1 MSEARKKIVCFGPGP
16 MFKGGIQNFN
26 TSLALA
32 FERISWVD
40 VEIVS
45 WTQQYPGIIPRQFR
59 DLQSKV
65 DLLKDSKVPV
75 TYLTNYN
82 NPLSWR
88 NTVQYIL
95 SRRPDVVVFQ
105 WSIAL
110 QGLPMGAMAR
120 SLRKAGIHVVFD
132 VHFVIQK
139 EHSFIDRILTRRAL
153 KQANSFVVH
162 ASQTYRE
169 LQELFPNKPWQ
180 VVSKLDSAE
189 NDKVQVVQLFH
200 PVYDLYRP
208 IEGLDIEAEK
218 QKLGLNKHVF
228 LFFGFIRKYKGLDMA
243 IEAFAQVC
251 KQRSDVSFLICGE
264 SFWHT
269 LDNKK
274 WSTRVKQFLFGLA
287 KKVVLQKSDD
297 EREYAPLERIKELGI
312 EKQCVV
318 FNRFIG
324 NEELPVF
331 FQVSDAAVLF
341 YRTATPSGI
350 ESLSYNFKLP
360 ILATRVGHFPET
372 IEDGFNGY
380 LADAENTE
388 DMARIML
395 RFLDN
400 PIDRNNVVKATEN
413 MSWDNFAGAIAGNQ
427 NR

>member
-1 MSEARKKIVCFGPGP
+1 MKAPKKIICFGPGP

-32 FERISWVD
+32 FEKIHGVE

-65 DLLKDSKVPV
+65 DLLKESQVKV

-88 NTVQYIL
+88 STVQYML
-95 SRRPDVVVFQ
+95 SKKPDMVVFQ

-110 QGLPMGAMAR
+110 QGLPMASMAR
-120 SLRKAGIHVVFD
+120 ALRRAGIHVVFD

-139 EHSFIDRILTRRAL
+139 EHSFIDKMLTKRAL
-153 KQANSFVVH
+153 REASSFVVH
-162 ASQTYRE
+162 AGQTFRE
-169 LQELFPNKPWQ
+169 LQQLFPKKPWKL
-180 VVSKLDSAE
+180 VSKIDSTNRE
-189 NDKVQVVQLFH
+189 SVQVVQLFH

-208 IEGLDIEAEK
+208 LADLDVEAEK
-218 QKLGLNKHVF
+218 VKLGLNKHVF

-243 IEAFAQVC
+243 IEAFAKVC
-251 KQRSDVSFLICGE
+251 KTRTDVSFLICGE

-269 LDNKK
+269 LDNTK

-287 KKVVLQKSDD
+287 KKIVLQKSDD
-297 EREYAPLERIKELGI
+297 EREYAPLDRIKELGI

-380 LADAENTE
+380 LAEAGNTD
-388 DMARIML
+388 DMARVIL
-395 RFLDN
+395 RFLDE
-400 PIDRNNVVKATEN
+400 PIDRANVVKATEN
-413 MSWDNFAGAIAGNQ
+413 MSWANFAHAIAGLPE
-427 NR
+427 

>member
-1 MSEARKKIVCFGPGP
+1 

-32 FERISWVD
+32 FEKIQGVD

-65 DLLKDSKVPV
+65 DLLKDSKVQV

-82 NPLSWR
+82 NPLTWR
-88 NTVQYIL
+88 STVQYIL
-95 SRRPDVVVFQ
+95 SRQPEVVVFQ

-110 QGLPMGAMAR
+110 QGLPMASMAR
-120 SLRKAGIHVVFD
+120 ALRKAGVHVVFD

-139 EHSFIDRILTRRAL
+139 EHSFIDRLLTRRAL
-153 KQANSFVVH
+153 SQACSFVVH
-162 ASQTYRE
+162 AGQTFRE
-169 LQELFPNKPWQ
+169 LQELFPAKPWK
-180 VVSKLDSAE
+180 VVKQLDSRASGQ
-189 NDKVQVVQLFH
+189 VQVVQLFH

-208 IEGLDIEAEK
+208 IENFDVEAEK
-218 QKLGLNKHVF
+218 LKLGLNKHVF

-243 IEAFAQVC
+243 IEAFAKVC

-269 LDNKK
+269 LDNTK

-297 EREYAPLERIKELGI
+297 ERDYAPLDRIKELGI

-331 FQVSDAAVLF
+331 FQVSDAVVLF

-380 LADAENTE
+380 LANAEDAD
-388 DMARIML
+388 DMARVML
-395 RFLDN
+395 RFLDE
-400 PIDRNNVVKATEN
+400 PIDRSNVVKATEN
-413 MSWDNFAGAIAGNQ
+413 MSWANFAAAIAAQ
-427 NR
+427 DVA

>member
-1 MSEARKKIVCFGPGP
+1 MTSAKKIICFGPGP

-32 FERISWVD
+32 FEKIAGVD

-65 DLLKDSKVPV
+65 DLLKDSKVQV

-82 NPLSWR
+82 NPLTWR
-88 NTVQYIL
+88 STVKYML
-95 SRRPDVVVFQ
+95 SRKPDIVVFQ

-110 QGLPMGAMAR
+110 QGLPMASMAR
-120 SLRKAGIHVVFD
+120 SLRKAGVHVVFD

-139 EHSFIDRILTRRAL
+139 EHSFIDRMLTRRAL
-153 KQANSFVVH
+153 SQASSFVVH
-162 ASQTYRE
+162 AGQTFRE
-169 LQELFPNKPWQ
+169 LKELFPAKPWK
-180 VVSKLDSAE
+180 VVKQLDSTHDNE
-189 NDKVQVVQLFH
+189 VQVVQLFH

-208 IEGLDIEAEK
+208 IANLDIEAEK
-218 QKLGLNKHVF
+218 KKLGLNKHVF

-243 IEAFAQVC
+243 IEAFAKVC
-251 KQRSDVSFLICGE
+251 QQRNDVSFLICGE

-269 LDNKK
+269 LDNTK

-360 ILATRVGHFPET
+360 ILASRVGHFPET
-372 IEDGFNGY
+372 IDDGFNGY
-380 LADAENTE
+380 LADAGDTD

-395 RFLDN
+395 RFLEQ

-413 MSWDNFAGAIAGNQ
+413 MSWANFASAITG
-427 NR
+427 R

>member
-1 MSEARKKIVCFGPGP
+1 MSEPRKKIICFGPGP

-32 FERISWVD
+32 FEKISGVD

-65 DLLKDSKVPV
+65 DLLKDSKVQV

-88 NTVQYIL
+88 STVQYVL
-95 SRRPDVVVFQ
+95 SRKPEMVVFQ

-110 QGLPMGAMAR
+110 QGLPMAAMAKA
-120 SLRKAGIHVVFD
+120 LRKAGVHVVFD

-139 EHSFIDRILTRRAL
+139 EHSFIDRMLTRRAL
-153 KQANSFVVH
+153 SQASSFVVH
-162 ASQTYRE
+162 AGQTLRE
-169 LQELFPNKPWQ
+169 LQELFPNKPWKI
-180 VVSKLDSAE
+180 VKHLDSSVSDAI
-189 NDKVQVVQLFH
+189 QVVQLFH
-200 PVYDLYRP
+200 PVYELYRP
-208 IEGLDIEAEK
+208 IANLDVEAEK
-218 QKLGLNKHVF
+218 NKLGLNKHVF

-243 IEAFAQVC
+243 IEAFAKVC
-251 KQRSDVSFLICGE
+251 KQRNDVSFLICGE

-269 LDNKK
+269 LDNTK
-274 WSTRVKQFLFGLA
+274 WSTRIKQFLFGLA

-297 EREYAPLERIKELGI
+297 EREYAPLDRIKELGL

-350 ESLSYNFKLP
+350 ESLSYNFQLP

-380 LADAENTE
+380 LASAEDTD
-388 DMARIML
+388 DMARIMM
-395 RFLDN
+395 RFLN
-400 PIDRNNVVKATEN
+400 EPIDRSNVAKATEN
-413 MSWDNFAGAIAGNQ
+413 MSWANFASAIAG
-427 NR
+427 RG

>member
-1 MSEARKKIVCFGPGP
+1 
-16 MFKGGIQNFN
+16 
-26 TSLALA
+26 
-32 FERISWVD
+32 
-40 VEIVS
+40 
-45 WTQQYPGIIPRQFR
+45 
-59 DLQSKV
+59 
-65 DLLKDSKVPV
+65 
-75 TYLTNYN
+75 
-82 NPLSWR
+82 
-88 NTVQYIL
+88 
-95 SRRPDVVVFQ
+95 
-105 WSIAL
+105 
-110 QGLPMGAMAR
+110 
-120 SLRKAGIHVVFD
+120 
-132 VHFVIQK
+132 
-139 EHSFIDRILTRRAL
+139 
-153 KQANSFVVH
+153 VH
-162 ASQTYRE
+162 AGQTYRE
-169 LQELFPNKPWQ
+169 LQELFPNKAWK
-180 VVSKLDSAE
+180 VVKQLDSTRA
-189 NDKVQVVQLFH
+189 DAVQVLQLFH

-208 IEGLDIEAEK
+208 IENLDVEAEK

-243 IEAFAQVC
+243 IEAFAEVC

-269 LDNKK
+269 LDNTK
-274 WSTRVKQFLFGLA
+274 WSTRLKQFLFGLA

-360 ILATRVGHFPET
+360 ILASRVGHFPET

-380 LADAENTE
+380 LANAGDTD

-395 RFLDN
+395 RFLEQ
-400 PIDRNNVVKATEN
+400 PINRNNVVKATEN
-413 MSWDNFAGAIAGNQ
+413 MSWANFASAIAG
-427 NR
+427 R

>member
-1 MSEARKKIVCFGPGP
+1 MTSAKKIICFGPGP

-32 FERISWVD
+32 FENIAGVD

-65 DLLKDSKVPV
+65 DLLKDSKVQV

-82 NPLSWR
+82 NPLTWR
-88 NTVQYIL
+88 STVKYMLTRKPEI
-95 SRRPDVVVFQ
+95 VVFQ

-110 QGLPMGAMAR
+110 QGLPMASMAK
-120 SLRKAGIHVVFD
+120 SLRKAGVHVVFD

-139 EHSFIDRILTRRAL
+139 EHSFIDRMLTRRAL
-153 KQANSFVVH
+153 SQASSFVVH
-162 ASQTYRE
+162 AAQTYRE
-169 LQELFPNKPWQ
+169 LKELFPDKPWK
-180 VVSKLDSAE
+180 VVKQLDSMHDNE
-189 NDKVQVVQLFH
+189 VQVLQLFH

-208 IEGLDIEAEK
+208 IVDFDVEAEK
-218 QKLGLNKHVF
+218 KKLGLNQHVF

-243 IEAFAQVC
+243 IEAFAKVC
-251 KQRSDVSFLICGE
+251 QQRNDVSFLICGE

-269 LDNKK
+269 LDNTK

-287 KKVVLQKSDD
+287 KKIVLQKSDD

-360 ILATRVGHFPET
+360 ILASRVGHFPET

-380 LADAENTE
+380 LANAGDTA
-388 DMARIML
+388 DMARVML
-395 RFLDN
+395 RFLEE
-400 PIDRNNVVKATEN
+400 PIDRNNVEKATEN
-413 MSWDNFAGAIAGNQ
+413 MSWANFASAIAG
-427 NR
+427 R

>member
-1 MSEARKKIVCFGPGP
+1 MALSKKIICFGPGP

-32 FERISWVD
+32 FEKIPGVD

-65 DLLKDSKVPV
+65 DLLKDSKVQV

-82 NPLSWR
+82 NPFTWR
-88 NTVQYIL
+88 NTVQYML
-95 SRRPDVVVFQ
+95 SRKPDTVVFQ

-110 QGLPMGAMAR
+110 QGLPMASMAR
-120 SLRKAGIHVVFD
+120 ALRKAGVHVVFD

-139 EHSFIDRILTRRAL
+139 EHSFIDRKLTRRAL
-153 KQANSFVVH
+153 SQASSFVVH
-162 ASQTYRE
+162 AGQTYRE
-169 LQELFPNKPWQ
+169 LQELFPNKALK
-180 VVSKLDSAE
+180 VVKQLDSTRTDA
-189 NDKVQVVQLFH
+189 VQVLQLFH

-208 IEGLDIEAEK
+208 IENLDVEAEK

-243 IEAFAQVC
+243 IEAFAKVC

-269 LDNKK
+269 LDNTK
-274 WSTRVKQFLFGLA
+274 WSTRLKQFLFGLA
-287 KKVVLQKSDD
+287 KKVVLQKADD
-297 EREYAPLERIKELGI
+297 EREYAPLDRIKELGI

-360 ILATRVGHFPET
+360 ILASRVGHFPET

-380 LADAENTE
+380 LANAGDTD

-395 RFLDN
+395 RFLEQ

-413 MSWDNFAGAIAGNQ
+413 MSWANFASAIAGW
-427 NR
+427 

>member
-1 MSEARKKIVCFGPGP
+1 MMAAAKKIICFGPGP

-32 FERISWVD
+32 FEKLPGVQ

-65 DLLKDSKVPV
+65 DLLKDSKVQV

-82 NPLSWR
+82 NPMSWR
-88 NTVQYIL
+88 STVKYML
-95 SRRPDVVVFQ
+95 SRKPEMVVFQ

-110 QGLPMGAMAR
+110 QGLPMASMAR
-120 SLRKAGIHVVFD
+120 ALRKAGVHVVFD

-153 KQANSFVVH
+153 REASSFVVH
-162 ASQTYRE
+162 ASQTFRE
-169 LQELFPNKPWQ
+169 LQELFPNKPWKTVAQ
-180 VVSKLDSAE
+180 LDTSVRDE
-189 NDKVQVVQLFH
+189 VQVVQLFH

-208 IEGLDIEAEK
+208 LSNLDVEAEK
-218 QKLGLNKHVF
+218 RKLGLNKHVF
-228 LFFGFIRKYKGLDMA
+228 LFFGFIRKYKGLDWA
-243 IEAFAQVC
+243 IEAFAKVC
-251 KQRSDVSFLICGE
+251 KQRDDVSFLICGE

-269 LDNKK
+269 LDNTQ
-274 WSTRVKQFLFGLA
+274 WSTRIKQFLFGIA
-287 KKVVLQKSDD
+287 KKVVLRKTDD
-297 EREYAPLERIKELGI
+297 EREYTPLDRIKELGI

-318 FNRFIG
+318 FNRYIG

-380 LADAENTE
+380 LADAADTD
-388 DMARIML
+388 DMARVML
-395 RFLDN
+395 AFLQN
-400 PIDRNNVVKATEN
+400 PIDRENVVKATEN
-413 MSWDNFAGAIAGNQ
+413 MSWANFAKAIAGQ
-427 NR
+427 TSV

>member
-1 MSEARKKIVCFGPGP
+1 MLEASKKIICFGPGP

-32 FERISWVD
+32 FEKISGVD

-65 DLLKDSKVPV
+65 DLLKDSKVLV

-82 NPLSWR
+82 NPLTWR
-88 NTVQYIL
+88 STVQYIL
-95 SRRPDVVVFQ
+95 SRRPQVVVFQ

-110 QGLPMGAMAR
+110 QGLPMAAMAKA
-120 SLRKAGIHVVFD
+120 LRKAGIHVVFD

-139 EHSFIDRILTRRAL
+139 EHSFIDRMLTRRAL
-153 KQANSFVVH
+153 SQASSFVVH
-162 ASQTYRE
+162 AGQTFRE
-169 LQELFPNKPWQ
+169 LQQLFPHKPWKIVKQ
-180 VVSKLDSAE
+180 LDSAVS
-189 NDKVQVVQLFH
+189 DAIQVVQLFH

-208 IEGLDIEAEK
+208 ITNLDIEAEK
-218 QKLGLNKHVF
+218 KKLGLNKHVF

-243 IEAFAQVC
+243 IEAFAKVC
-251 KQRSDVSFLICGE
+251 KQRNDVSFLICGE

-269 LDNKK
+269 LDNTK
-274 WSTRVKQFLFGLA
+274 WSTRIKQFLFGLA
-287 KKVVLQKSDD
+287 KKMVLQKSDD

-360 ILATRVGHFPET
+360 ILASRVGHFPET

-380 LADAENTE
+380 LADAGDTD
-388 DMARIML
+388 DMARIMM
-395 RFLDN
+395 RFLN
-400 PIDRNNVVKATEN
+400 EPIDRSNVLKATEN
-413 MSWDNFAGAIAGNQ
+413 MSWANFASAIAG
-427 NR
+427 R

>member
-1 MSEARKKIVCFGPGP
+1 MKASKKIICFGPGP

-32 FERISWVD
+32 FEKIDGVE

-65 DLLKDSKVPV
+65 DLLKDSQVQV

-88 NTVQYIL
+88 STVQYML
-95 SRRPDVVVFQ
+95 SKKPDMVVFQ

-110 QGLPMGAMAR
+110 QGLPMASMAR
-120 SLRKAGIHVVFD
+120 ALRRAGVHVVFD

-139 EHSFIDRILTRRAL
+139 EHSFIDKMLTKRAL
-153 KQANSFVVH
+153 REASSFVVH
-162 ASQTYRE
+162 AGQTFRE
-169 LQELFPNKPWQ
+169 LQQLFPKKPWKL
-180 VVSKLDSAE
+180 VSKIDSTNHE
-189 NDKVQVVQLFH
+189 SVQVVQLFH

-208 IEGLDIEAEK
+208 LADLDVEAEK
-218 QKLGLNKHVF
+218 VKLGLNKHVF

-243 IEAFAQVC
+243 IEAFAKVC
-251 KQRSDVSFLICGE
+251 KTRTDVSFLICGE

-269 LDNKK
+269 LDNSK
-274 WSTRVKQFLFGLA
+274 WSTRVKQLLFGLA
-287 KKVVLQKSDD
+287 KKMVLQKSDD
-297 EREYAPLERIKELGI
+297 EREYAPLHRIKELGI

-380 LADAENTE
+380 LAEAGNTD
-388 DMARIML
+388 DMARVML
-395 RFLDN
+395 RFLDE
-400 PIDRNNVVKATEN
+400 PIDRANVVKATEN
-413 MSWDNFAGAIAGNQ
+413 MSWANFARAIAGLPE
-427 NR
+427 

>member
-1 MSEARKKIVCFGPGP
+1 MKAPKKIICFGPGP

-32 FERISWVD
+32 FEKIHGVE

-65 DLLKDSKVPV
+65 DLLKDSQVKV

-88 NTVQYIL
+88 STVQYML
-95 SRRPDVVVFQ
+95 SKKPDMVVFQ

-110 QGLPMGAMAR
+110 QGLPMASMAR
-120 SLRKAGIHVVFD
+120 ALRRGGIHVVFD

-139 EHSFIDRILTRRAL
+139 EHSFIDKMLTKRAL
-153 KQANSFVVH
+153 REASSFVVH
-162 ASQTYRE
+162 AGQTFRE
-169 LQELFPNKPWQ
+169 LQQLFPKKPWKL
-180 VVSKLDSAE
+180 VSKIDSTIRE
-189 NDKVQVVQLFH
+189 SVQVVQLFH

-208 IEGLDIEAEK
+208 LADLDVEAEK
-218 QKLGLNKHVF
+218 VKLGLNKHVF

-243 IEAFAQVC
+243 IEAFAKVC
-251 KQRSDVSFLICGE
+251 KTRTDVSFLICGE

-269 LDNKK
+269 LDNTK

-287 KKVVLQKSDD
+287 KKIVLQKSDD
-297 EREYAPLERIKELGI
+297 EREYAPLDRIKELGI

-380 LADAENTE
+380 LAEAGNTD
-388 DMARIML
+388 DMARVIL
-395 RFLDN
+395 RFLDE
-400 PIDRNNVVKATEN
+400 PIDRANVVKATEN
-413 MSWDNFAGAIAGNQ
+413 MSWANFAHAIAGLPE
-427 NR
+427 

>member
-1 MSEARKKIVCFGPGP
+1 MASSKKIICFGPGP

-32 FERISWVD
+32 FEKLQGVE

-65 DLLKDSKVPV
+65 DLLKDSKVQV

-82 NPLSWR
+82 NPMSWR
-88 NTVQYIL
+88 STVKYML
-95 SRRPDVVVFQ
+95 SRKPEIVVFQ

-110 QGLPMGAMAR
+110 QGLPIASMAR
-120 SLRKAGIHVVFD
+120 ALRKAGVHVVFD

-153 KQANSFVVH
+153 RQASSFVVH
-162 ASQTYRE
+162 ASQTFRE
-169 LQELFPNKPWQ
+169 LQELFPAKPW
-180 VVSKLDSAE
+180 KLSPQLDLAVK
-189 NDKVQVVQLFH
+189 DAVQVVQLFH
-200 PVYDLYRP
+200 PIYDLYRP
-208 IEGLDIEAEK
+208 IANLDVAAEK
-218 QKLGLNKHVF
+218 HKLGLNKHVF

-243 IEAFAQVC
+243 IEAFAKVC
-251 KQRSDVSFLICGE
+251 KERDDVSFLICGE

-269 LDNKK
+269 LDNTK
-274 WSTRVKQFLFGLA
+274 WSTRLKQFLFGLA
-287 KKVVLQKSDD
+287 KKVVLQKADD
-297 EREYAPLERIKELGI
+297 ERQYAPLERIKELGI

-324 NEELPVF
+324 NEELPLF

-380 LADAENTE
+380 LANAVDTD
-388 DMARIML
+388 DMARVML
-395 RFLDN
+395 QFLDN

-413 MSWDNFAGAIAGNQ
+413 MSWANFAKAIAGQ
-427 NR
+427 VGE

>member
-1 MSEARKKIVCFGPGP
+1 

-32 FERISWVD
+32 FEKIPGVE

-65 DLLKDSKVPV
+65 DLLKDSRVKV

-82 NPLSWR
+82 NPVTWRSTVKYMLSLKP
-88 NTVQYIL
+88 QI
-95 SRRPDVVVFQ
+95 VVFQ

-110 QGLPMGAMAR
+110 QGLPIASIA
-120 SLRKAGIHVVFD
+120 SALKKAGVHVVFD

-139 EHSFIDRILTRRAL
+139 EHSFIDRMLTRRAL
-153 KQANSFVVH
+153 RQASSFVVH
-162 ASQTYRE
+162 AGQTLRE
-169 LQELFPNKPWQ
+169 LQQLFPNKPWK
-180 VVSKLDSAE
+180 VVKQIDSSQSDA
-189 NDKVQVVQLFH
+189 VQVVQLFH

-208 IEGLDIEAEK
+208 LPNLDVEAEK
-218 QKLGLNKHVF
+218 QKLGLRKHVF
-228 LFFGFIRKYKGLDMA
+228 LFFGFIRKYKGLDLA
-243 IEAFAQVC
+243 IEAFAKVC
-251 KQRSDVSFLICGE
+251 QQRDDVSFLICGE

-269 LDNKK
+269 LDNTK
-274 WSTRVKQFLFGLA
+274 WSTRVKQFLFGMA
-287 KKVVLQKSDD
+287 KKLVLQKSDD
-297 EREYAPLERIKELGI
+297 EREYAPLARIKELGI

-331 FQVSDAAVLF
+331 FQVADAAVLF

-380 LADAENTE
+380 LADAVDTD

-395 RFLDN
+395 RFLDQ
-400 PIDRNNVVKATEN
+400 PIDRSNVVRATEN
-413 MSWDNFAGAIAGNQ
+413 MSWANFARAIAGTGNA
-427 NR
+427 

>member
-1 MSEARKKIVCFGPGP
+1 MLEASKKIICFGPGP

-32 FERISWVD
+32 FEKISGVD

-65 DLLKDSKVPV
+65 DLLKDSKVLV

-82 NPLSWR
+82 NPLTWR
-88 NTVQYIL
+88 STVQYIL
-95 SRRPDVVVFQ
+95 SRRPQVVVFQ

-110 QGLPMGAMAR
+110 QGLPMAAMAKA
-120 SLRKAGIHVVFD
+120 LRKAGIHVVFD

-139 EHSFIDRILTRRAL
+139 EHSFIDRMLTRRAL
-153 KQANSFVVH
+153 SQASSFVVH
-162 ASQTYRE
+162 AGQTFRE
-169 LQELFPNKPWQ
+169 LQELFPHKPWKIVKQ
-180 VVSKLDSAE
+180 LDSAVS
-189 NDKVQVVQLFH
+189 DAIQVVQLFH

-208 IEGLDIEAEK
+208 ITNLDIEAEK
-218 QKLGLNKHVF
+218 EKLGLNKHVF

-243 IEAFAQVC
+243 IEAFAKVC
-251 KQRSDVSFLICGE
+251 KQRNDVSFLICGE

-269 LDNKK
+269 LDNTK
-274 WSTRVKQFLFGLA
+274 WSTRIKQFLFGLA
-287 KKVVLQKSDD
+287 KKMVLQKSDD

-360 ILATRVGHFPET
+360 ILASRVGHFPET

-380 LADAENTE
+380 LADAGDTD
-388 DMARIML
+388 DMARIMM
-395 RFLDN
+395 RFLN
-400 PIDRNNVVKATEN
+400 EPIDRSNVLKATEN
-413 MSWDNFAGAIAGNQ
+413 MSWANFASAIAG
-427 NR
+427 R

>member
-1 MSEARKKIVCFGPGP
+1 

-32 FERISWVD
+32 FEKISGVD

-65 DLLKDSKVPV
+65 DLLKDSKVQV

-88 NTVQYIL
+88 STVQYML
-95 SRRPDVVVFQ
+95 SRKPEMVVFQ

-110 QGLPMGAMAR
+110 QGLPMASMAKA
-120 SLRKAGIHVVFD
+120 LRKAGVHVVFD

-139 EHSFIDRILTRRAL
+139 EHSFIDRMLTRRAL
-153 KQANSFVVH
+153 SQASSFVVH
-162 ASQTYRE
+162 AGQTLRE
-169 LQELFPNKPWQ
+169 LQELFPNKPWKIVKQ
-180 VVSKLDSAE
+180 LDSSVSDE
-189 NDKVQVVQLFH
+189 IQVVQLFH

-208 IEGLDIEAEK
+208 IANLDIEAEK
-218 QKLGLNKHVF
+218 KKLGLNKHVF

-243 IEAFAQVC
+243 IEAFAKVC
-251 KQRSDVSFLICGE
+251 KQRNDVSFLICGE

-269 LDNKK
+269 LDNTK
-274 WSTRVKQFLFGLA
+274 WSTRIKQFLFGLA
-287 KKVVLQKSDD
+287 KKVVLQQSDD
-297 EREYAPLERIKELGI
+297 EREYAPLDRIKELGI

-350 ESLSYNFKLP
+350 ESLSYNFQLP

-380 LADAENTE
+380 LASAEDTN
-388 DMARIML
+388 DMARIMM
-395 RFLDN
+395 RFLN
-400 PIDRNNVVKATEN
+400 EPVDRSNVVKATEN
-413 MSWDNFAGAIAGNQ
+413 MSWANFASAIAG
-427 NR
+427 RG

>member
-1 MSEARKKIVCFGPGP
+1 

-32 FERISWVD
+32 FEKIPGVD

-65 DLLKDSKVPV
+65 DLLKDSKVQV

-82 NPLSWR
+82 NPLTWR
-88 NTVQYIL
+88 STVKYML
-95 SRRPDVVVFQ
+95 SRKPEIVVFQ

-110 QGLPMGAMAR
+110 QGLPMASMAR
-120 SLRKAGIHVVFD
+120 SLRKAGVHVVFD

-139 EHSFIDRILTRRAL
+139 EHSFIDRMLTRRAL
-153 KQANSFVVH
+153 SQASSFVVH
-162 ASQTYRE
+162 AVQTFRE
-169 LQELFPNKPWQ
+169 LKELFPDKPWK
-180 VVSKLDSAE
+180 VVKQLDSTHDDE
-189 NDKVQVVQLFH
+189 VQVVQLFH

-208 IEGLDIEAEK
+208 IANLDIESEK
-218 QKLGLNKHVF
+218 KKLGLNKHVF

-243 IEAFAQVC
+243 IEAFAKVC
-251 KQRSDVSFLICGE
+251 QKRNDVSFLICGE

-269 LDNKK
+269 LDNTK

-360 ILATRVGHFPET
+360 ILASRVGHFPET
-372 IEDGFNGY
+372 IEDAFNGY
-380 LADAENTE
+380 LADAGDTD

-395 RFLDN
+395 RFLDQ

-413 MSWDNFAGAIAGNQ
+413 MSWANFASAIAG
-427 NR
+427 R

>member
-1 MSEARKKIVCFGPGP
+1 MALSKKIICFGPGP

-32 FERISWVD
+32 FEKIQGVD

-59 DLQSKV
+59 DLQSKI
-65 DLLKDSKVPV
+65 DLLKDSRVQV

-82 NPLSWR
+82 NPLTWR
-88 NTVQYIL
+88 STVQYML
-95 SRRPDVVVFQ
+95 SRKPEIVVFQ

-110 QGLPMGAMAR
+110 QGLPMASMAKA
-120 SLRKAGIHVVFD
+120 LRKAGVHVVFD

-139 EHSFIDRILTRRAL
+139 EHSFIDRKLTRRAL
-153 KQANSFVVH
+153 SQASSFVVH
-162 ASQTYRE
+162 AGQTYRE
-169 LQELFPNKPWQ
+169 LQELFPNKAWK
-180 VVSKLDSAE
+180 VVKQLDSTRA
-189 NDKVQVVQLFH
+189 DAVQVLQLFH

-208 IEGLDIEAEK
+208 IENLDVEAEK

-228 LFFGFIRKYKGLDMA
+228 LFFGFIRKYKGLDLA
-243 IEAFAQVC
+243 IEAFAKVC
-251 KQRSDVSFLICGE
+251 KQRNDVSFLICGE

-269 LDNKK
+269 LDNTK
-274 WSTRVKQFLFGLA
+274 WSTRLKQFLFGLA
-287 KKVVLQKSDD
+287 KKIVLQKSDD
-297 EREYAPLERIKELGI
+297 EREYEPLKRIEELGI

-324 NEELPVF
+324 NEELPVY

-360 ILATRVGHFPET
+360 ILASRVGHFPET

-380 LADAENTE
+380 LANADDTD

-395 RFLDN
+395 RFLEE

-413 MSWDNFAGAIAGNQ
+413 MSWANFASAIAG
-427 NR
+427 R

>member
-1 MSEARKKIVCFGPGP
+1 MTSAKKIICFGPGP

-32 FERISWVD
+32 FEKIAGLD

-65 DLLKDSKVPV
+65 DLLKDSKVQV

-82 NPLSWR
+82 NPLTWR
-88 NTVQYIL
+88 STVKYML
-95 SRRPDVVVFQ
+95 SRKPDIVVFQ

-110 QGLPMGAMAR
+110 QGLPMASMAR
-120 SLRKAGIHVVFD
+120 SLRKAGVHVVFD

-139 EHSFIDRILTRRAL
+139 EHSFIDRMLTRRAL
-153 KQANSFVVH
+153 SQASSFVLH
-162 ASQTYRE
+162 AGQTFRE
-169 LQELFPNKPWQ
+169 LKELFPDKPWK
-180 VVSKLDSAE
+180 VVKQLDFTQDNE
-189 NDKVQVVQLFH
+189 VQVVQLFH

-208 IEGLDIEAEK
+208 IANLDIEAEK
-218 QKLGLNKHVF
+218 KKLGLNKHVF

-243 IEAFAQVC
+243 IEAFAKVC
-251 KQRSDVSFLICGE
+251 QQRNDVSFLICGE

-269 LDNKK
+269 LDNTK

-360 ILATRVGHFPET
+360 ILASRVGHFPET

-380 LADAENTE
+380 LADAGDTD

-395 RFLDN
+395 RFLEQ

-413 MSWDNFAGAIAGNQ
+413 MSWANFASAITG
-427 NR
+427 R

>member
-1 MSEARKKIVCFGPGP
+1 MTSAKKIICFGPGP

-32 FERISWVD
+32 FEKIAGVD

-65 DLLKDSKVPV
+65 DLLKDSKVQV

-82 NPLSWR
+82 NPLTWR
-88 NTVQYIL
+88 STVKYML
-95 SRRPDVVVFQ
+95 SRNPEIVVFQ

-110 QGLPMGAMAR
+110 QGLPMASMA
-120 SLRKAGIHVVFD
+120 SALRKAGVHVVFD

-139 EHSFIDRILTRRAL
+139 EHSFIDRMLTRRAL
-153 KQANSFVVH
+153 SQASSFVVH
-162 ASQTYRE
+162 AGQTFRE
-169 LQELFPNKPWQ
+169 LKELFPDKPWK
-180 VVSKLDSAE
+180 VVKQLDSSQDNE
-189 NDKVQVVQLFH
+189 VQVVQLFH

-208 IEGLDIEAEK
+208 IANLDIEAEK
-218 QKLGLNKHVF
+218 NKLGLNKHVF

-243 IEAFAQVC
+243 IEAFAKVC
-251 KQRSDVSFLICGE
+251 QQRNDVSFLICGE

-269 LDNKK
+269 LDNTK

-360 ILATRVGHFPET
+360 ILASRVGHFPET

-380 LADAENTE
+380 LADAGDTD

-395 RFLDN
+395 RFLEQ

-413 MSWDNFAGAIAGNQ
+413 MSWANFASAIDG
-427 NR
+427 R

>member
-1 MSEARKKIVCFGPGP
+1 MKAPKKIICFGPGP

-32 FERISWVD
+32 FEKIDGVE

-65 DLLKDSKVPV
+65 DLLKDSQVKV

-88 NTVQYIL
+88 STVQYML
-95 SRRPDVVVFQ
+95 SKKPDMVVFQ

-110 QGLPMGAMAR
+110 QGLPMASMAR
-120 SLRKAGIHVVFD
+120 ALRRAGVHVVFD

-139 EHSFIDRILTRRAL
+139 EHSFIDKMLTKRAL
-153 KQANSFVVH
+153 REASSFVVH
-162 ASQTYRE
+162 AGQTFRE
-169 LQELFPNKPWQ
+169 LQQLFPKKPWKL
-180 VVSKLDSAE
+180 VSKIDSTNRE
-189 NDKVQVVQLFH
+189 SVQVVQLFH

-208 IEGLDIEAEK
+208 QADLDVEAEK
-218 QKLGLNKHVF
+218 VKLGLNKHVF

-243 IEAFAQVC
+243 IEAFAKVC
-251 KQRSDVSFLICGE
+251 KTRTDVSFLICGE

-269 LDNKK
+269 LDNSK

-287 KKVVLQKSDD
+287 KKIVLQKSDD
-297 EREYAPLERIKELGI
+297 EREYAPLDRIKELGI

-380 LADAENTE
+380 LAEAGNTD
-388 DMARIML
+388 DMARVML
-395 RFLDN
+395 RFLDE
-400 PIDRNNVVKATEN
+400 PIDRANVVKATEN
-413 MSWDNFAGAIAGNQ
+413 MSWANFAHAIAGLPEG
-427 NR
+427 